1 MKTYTRR
8 IAFCISDQH
17 LVPHGGIGQ
26 FAKGFTEMANK
37 LGWKV
42 DIIMDKAPTGGF
54 SSIVEGFGA
63 SLTYPIVSNSYSE
76 HTGTFAFSD
85 SVNFEKIINFRRAL
99 MYAFSKNLYDM
110 IICNSM
116 ESMPAALALDLGR
129 NIPVVFYT
137 HEESMVFR
145 DTRKFKGVFT
155 ESCNEFFNRLMTVDY
170 AFIGTQSQRNVEE
183 LVNNGCRNAVKLP
196 MPMSERELLKPNY
209 EERRGV
215 LYIGRWEERKNPEA
229 FLEVIKKTGLPAK
242 IITNSNGK
250 KKFEA
255 RLTELEI
262 TDYELKAGIVGKE
275 KVDFIKSAK
284 VHFNPSLRENYPFTF
299 FECMGHMPSIVID
312 KSEWVTNFDSK
323 YYGRAP
329 MDTVANIITKAYKT
343 MNSREWYKTGAL
355 DYIVKLD
362 EGTSQFW
369 IDFLDN
375 FTPTTLSKSDSA
387 KINEYTTVKYLDF
400 IKDLNRKNL
409 AVEDIKSVLTN
420 KHKYNIIYTDEHTY
434 LSKDKHFVPDEKTS
448 NNSSL
453 EDLFA

>member
-1 MKTYTRR
+1 MKLYDKR

-17 LVPHGGIGQ
+17 LVAHGGIGQ
-26 FAKGFTEMANK
+26 FAKGFTEMAKN
-37 LGWKV
+37 LRWKV

-63 SLTYPIVSNSYSE
+63 SLVYPSNSNSYSE

-85 SVNFEKIINFRRAL
+85 SINFEKIINFRRAL
-99 MYAFSKNLYDM
+99 MIAFSKNFYDM
-110 IICNSM
+110 VICNSM
-116 ESMPAALALDLGR
+116 ESMPAAFALDLGR

-155 ESCNEFFNRLMTVDY
+155 ESCNEFFNRLMTVDH
-170 AFIGTQSQRNVEE
+170 AFVGTQSPRNVEE
-183 LVNNGCRNAVKLP
+183 LKSNGCNHATLLP
-196 MPMSERELLKPNY
+196 MPMSERELLEPYKG
-209 EERRGV
+209 EKSGV

-229 FLEVIKKTGLPAK
+229 FLKVIKETGLPAK

-255 RLTELEI
+255 RLAELGI
-262 TDYELKAGIVGKE
+262 TNFEMKAGIVGKE
-275 KVDFIKSAK
+275 KVDFIRSSK

-299 FECMGHMPSIVID
+299 FECLGHMPCVVLD
-312 KSEWVTNFDSK
+312 KSEWVTNFSK
-323 YYGRAP
+323 ELYTRVSI
-329 MDTVANIITKAYKT
+329 DKAGEAIKALY
-343 MNSREWYKTGAL
+343 NSNAGGAL
-355 DYIVKLD
+355 EYVKELD
-362 EGTSQFW
+362 INTAEKW
-369 IDFLDN
+369 VDFLDN
-375 FTPTTLSKSDSA
+375 YKSSSISNSDAA

-409 AVEDIKSVLTN
+409 AIEDIKSVLTN

-434 LSKDKHFVPDEKTS
+434 LSKEKHFVPREENTKG
-448 NNSSL
+448 SL

>member
-1 MKTYTRR
+1 MKLYDKR

-17 LVPHGGIGQ
+17 LVAHGGIGQ
-26 FAKGFTEMANK
+26 FAKGFTEMAKN
-37 LGWKV
+37 LRWKV

-63 SLTYPIVSNSYSE
+63 SLVYPSNSNSYSE

-85 SVNFEKIINFRRAL
+85 SINFEKIINFRRAL
-99 MYAFSKNLYDM
+99 MIAFSKNFYDM
-110 IICNSM
+110 VICNSM
-116 ESMPAALALDLGR
+116 ESMPAAFALDLGR

-155 ESCNEFFNRLMTVDY
+155 ESCNEFFIRLMTVDH
-170 AFIGTQSQRNVEE
+170 AFVGTQSPRNVDE
-183 LVNNGCRNAVKLP
+183 LKSNGCNHAILLP
-196 MPMSERELLKPNY
+196 MPMSERELLEPYNGEKS
-209 EERRGV
+209 GV

-229 FLEVIKKTGLPAK
+229 FLKVIKETGLPAK

-255 RLTELEI
+255 RLAELGI
-262 TDYELKAGIVGKE
+262 TNFEMKAGIVGKE
-275 KVDFIKSAK
+275 KVDFIRSSK

-299 FECMGHMPSIVID
+299 FECLGHMPCVVLD
-312 KSEWVTNFDSK
+312 KSEWVTNFSK
-323 YYGRAP
+323 ELYTRVSI
-329 MDTVANIITKAYKT
+329 DKAGEAIKALY
-343 MNSREWYKTGAL
+343 NSNAGGAL
-355 DYIVKLD
+355 EYVKELD
-362 EGTSQFW
+362 INTAEKW
-369 IDFLDN
+369 VDFLDN
-375 FTPTTLSKSDSA
+375 YKSSSISNSDAA

-409 AVEDIKSVLTN
+409 AIEDIKSVLTN

-434 LSKDKHFVPDEKTS
+434 LSKEKHFVPREENTKG
-448 NNSSL
+448 SL

>member
-1 MKTYTRR
+1 MKLYDKR

-17 LVPHGGIGQ
+17 LVAHGGIGQ
-26 FAKGFTEMANK
+26 FAKGFTEMAKN
-37 LGWKV
+37 LRWKV

-63 SLTYPIVSNSYSE
+63 SLVYPSNSNSYSE

-85 SVNFEKIINFRRAL
+85 SINFEKIINFRRAL
-99 MYAFSKNLYDM
+99 MIAFSKNFYDM
-110 IICNSM
+110 VICNSM
-116 ESMPAALALDLGR
+116 ESMPAAFALDLGR

-155 ESCNEFFNRLMTVDY
+155 ESCNEFFNRLMTVDH
-170 AFIGTQSQRNVEE
+170 AFVGTQSPRNVDE
-183 LVNNGCRNAVKLP
+183 LKSNGCNHAILLP
-196 MPMSERELLKPNY
+196 MPMSERELLEPYNGEKS
-209 EERRGV
+209 GV

-229 FLEVIKKTGLPAK
+229 FLKVIKETGLPAK

-255 RLTELEI
+255 RLAELGI
-262 TDYELKAGIVGKE
+262 TNFEMKAGIVGKE
-275 KVDFIKSAK
+275 KVDFIRSSK

-299 FECMGHMPSIVID
+299 FECLGHMPCVVLD
-312 KSEWVTNFDSK
+312 KSEWVTNFSK
-323 YYGRAP
+323 ELYTRVSI
-329 MDTVANIITKAYKT
+329 DKAGEAIKALY
-343 MNSREWYKTGAL
+343 NSNAGGAL
-355 DYIVKLD
+355 EYVKELD
-362 EGTSQFW
+362 INTAEKW
-369 IDFLDN
+369 VDFLDN
-375 FTPTTLSKSDSA
+375 YKSSSISNSDAA

-409 AVEDIKSVLTN
+409 AIEDIKSVLTN

-434 LSKDKHFVPDEKTS
+434 LSKEKHFVPREENTKG
-448 NNSSL
+448 SL

>member
-1 MKTYTRR
+1 MKLYDKR

-26 FAKGFTEMANK
+26 FAKGFTEMVNK
-37 LGWKV
+37 LRWKV

-54 SSIVEGFGA
+54 SSVVENFGA
-63 SLTYPIVSNSYSE
+63 SLVYPSNSNSYSE

-85 SVNFEKIINFRRAL
+85 SINFEKIINFRRAL
-99 MYAFSKNLYDM
+99 MIAFSKNLYDM

-116 ESMPAALALDLGR
+116 ESMPAAFALDLGR

-155 ESCNEFFNRLMTVDY
+155 ESCNEFFNRLMTVDH
-170 AFIGTQSQRNVEE
+170 AFVGTQSPRNIEE
-183 LVNNGCRNAVKLP
+183 LKLNGCFHTTLLP
-196 MPMSERELLKPNY
+196 MPMSERELLEPYKGKKA
-209 EERRGV
+209 GV
-215 LYIGRWEERKNPEA
+215 LYIGRWEDRKNPEA
-229 FLEVIKKTGLPAK
+229 FLRVIKETGLPAK

-255 RLTELEI
+255 RLSELGI
-262 TDYELKAGIVGKE
+262 TNYEMKAGIVGKE
-275 KVDFIKSAK
+275 KVDFIRTSK

-299 FECMGHMPSIVID
+299 FECLGHMPCVVLD
-312 KSEWVTNFDSK
+312 KSEWVTNFSK
-323 YYGRAP
+323 ELYTRVSI
-329 MDTVANIITKAYKT
+329 DKAGEAIKALY
-343 MNSREWYKTGAL
+343 NSDAGGAL
-355 DYIVKLD
+355 EYVKELD
-362 EGTSQFW
+362 VNTAQKW
-369 IDFLDN
+369 VDFLDN
-375 FTPTTLSKSDSA
+375 YKSNFISNSDTA
-387 KINEYTTVKYLDF
+387 KINEYATVKYLDF

-409 AVEDIKSVLTN
+409 AIEDIKSVLTN

-434 LSKDKHFVPDEKTS
+434 LSKEKHFVPKEENTKG
-448 NNSSL
+448 SL

>member
-1 MKTYTRR
+1 MKLYDKR

-26 FAKGFTEMANK
+26 FAKGFTEMVNK
-37 LGWKV
+37 LRWKV

-54 SSIVEGFGA
+54 SSVVENFGA
-63 SLTYPIVSNSYSE
+63 SLVYPSNSNSYSE

-85 SVNFEKIINFRRAL
+85 SINFEKIINFRRAL
-99 MYAFSKNLYDM
+99 MIAFSKNLYDM

-116 ESMPAALALDLGR
+116 ESMPAAFALDLGR

-155 ESCNEFFNRLMTVDY
+155 ESCNEFFNRLMTVDH
-170 AFIGTQSQRNVEE
+170 AFVGTQSPRNIEE
-183 LVNNGCRNAVKLP
+183 LKLNGCFHTTLLP
-196 MPMSERELLKPNY
+196 MPMSERELLEPYKGKKA
-209 EERRGV
+209 GV
-215 LYIGRWEERKNPEA
+215 LYIGRWEDRKNPEA
-229 FLEVIKKTGLPAK
+229 FLRVIKETGLPAK

-255 RLTELEI
+255 RLAELGI
-262 TDYELKAGIVGKE
+262 TNFEMKAGIVGKE
-275 KVDFIKSAK
+275 KVDFIRSSK

-299 FECMGHMPSIVID
+299 FECLGHMPCVVLD
-312 KSEWVTNFDSK
+312 KSEWVTNFSK
-323 YYGRAP
+323 ELYTRVSI
-329 MDTVANIITKAYKT
+329 DKAGEAIKALY
-343 MNSREWYKTGAL
+343 NSNAGGAL
-355 DYIVKLD
+355 EYVKELD
-362 EGTSQFW
+362 INTAEKW
-369 IDFLDN
+369 VDFLDN
-375 FTPTTLSKSDSA
+375 YKSSSISNSDAA

-409 AVEDIKSVLTN
+409 AIEDIKSVLTN

-434 LSKDKHFVPDEKTS
+434 LSKEKHFVPKEENTKG
-448 NNSSL
+448 SL

>member
-1 MKTYTRR
+1 MKLYDKR

-37 LGWKV
+37 LRWKV

-63 SLTYPIVSNSYSE
+63 SLTYPITSNSYSE

-110 IICNSM
+110 VICNSM
-116 ESMPAALALDLGR
+116 ESMPAAFALDLGR

-155 ESCNEFFNRLMTVDY
+155 ESCNEFFNRLMTVDH
-170 AFIGTQSQRNVEE
+170 AFIGTQSPRNVEE
-183 LVNNGCRNAVKLP
+183 LKLNGCSHATLLP
-196 MPMSERELLKPNY
+196 MPMSERELLEPYKG
-209 EERRGV
+209 EKSGV
-215 LYIGRWEERKNPEA
+215 LYIGRWEDRKNPEA
-229 FLEVIKKTGLPAK
+229 FLKVIKETGLPAK

-255 RLTELEI
+255 RLAELGI
-262 TDYELKAGIVGKE
+262 TNFELKAGIVGKE
-275 KVDFIKSAK
+275 KVDFIRSSK

-299 FECMGHMPSIVID
+299 FECLGHMPCVVLD
-312 KSEWVTNFDSK
+312 KSEWVTNFHKSLYERVSLDQAGDVIKKLYHSEVK
-323 YYGRAP
+323 
-329 MDTVANIITKAYKT
+329 
-343 MNSREWYKTGAL
+343 GAL
-355 DYIVKLD
+355 GYVRELD
-362 EGTSQFW
+362 ENTAQKW
-369 IDFLDN
+369 VDFLN
-375 FTPTTLSKSDSA
+375 NYKPSSISNSDAA
-387 KINEYTTVKYLDF
+387 KINEYSTIQYLEF
-400 IKDLNRKNL
+400 IKILNRKNL
-409 AVEDIKSVLTN
+409 AIEDIKSVLTN

-434 LSKDKHFVPDEKTS
+434 LSKDKHFVPNEKQS
-448 NNSSL
+448 NTSL

>member
-1 MKTYTRR
+1 MKLFNKR

-17 LVPHGGIGQ
+17 LVAHGGIGQ
-26 FAKGFTEMANK
+26 FAKGFTEMAGR

-54 SSIVEGFGA
+54 SSVVEGFGA
-63 SLTYPIVSNSYSE
+63 SLVYPINSNSYSE
-76 HTGTFAFSD
+76 HTGIFAFND
-85 SVNFEKIINFRRAL
+85 SVNFDKIINFRRAL
-99 MYAFSKNLYDM
+99 MQAMSKNLYDL
-110 IICNSM
+110 IVCNSM
-116 ESMPAALALDLGR
+116 ESMPAAFALDLGR

-183 LVNNGCRNAVKLP
+183 LKNNECKNAVLLP
-196 MPMSERELLKPNY
+196 MPMSERDLLTPNY
-209 EERRGV
+209 EERSGV
-215 LYIGRWEERKNPEA
+215 LYIGRWEDRKNPEA
-229 FLEVIKKTGLPAK
+229 FLDVIKKTGLPAK

-255 RLTELEI
+255 RLTELKI
-262 TDYELKAGIVGKE
+262 TNYEMKASIIGQE
-275 KVDFIKSAK
+275 KVNFIKSAR

-312 KSEWVTNFDSK
+312 KSEWVTNFDKK
-323 YYGRAP
+323 YYAR
-329 MDTVANIITKAYKT
+329 MKT
-343 MNSREWYKTGAL
+343 EEVLAFIKKLYDNMNPKEWYQTGAL
-355 DYIVKLD
+355 EYVKQLD
-362 EGTSQFW
+362 ENTAEKWVS
-369 IDFLDN
+369 FLESY
-375 FTPTTLSKSDSA
+375 TPTSISKSDTA

-400 IKDLNRKNL
+400 IKELNRKSL

-420 KHKYNIIYTDEHTY
+420 KHKYNIIYSNEHTY
-434 LSKDKHFVPDEKTS
+434 LSKDKHFVPKEKTS
-448 NNSSL
+448 IKSSL
-453 EDLFA
+453 EDLFT

>member
-1 MKTYTRR
+1 MKLYNKR

-26 FAKGFTEMANK
+26 FAKGFTEMANR
-37 LGWKV
+37 LRWKV

-63 SLTYPIVSNSYSE
+63 SLVYPITSNSYSE

-155 ESCNEFFNRLMTVDY
+155 ESCNEFFNRLMTVEH
-170 AFIGTQSQRNVEE
+170 AFVGTQSQRNVDE
-183 LVNNGCRNAVKLP
+183 LKINGSNHATLLP
-196 MPMSERELLKPNY
+196 MPMSERELLTPNY
-209 EERRGV
+209 KERKGV

-255 RLTELEI
+255 RLLELGI
-262 TDYELKAGIVGKE
+262 IDYEMKAGIVGQE

-284 VHFNPSLRENYPFTF
+284 IHFNPSLRENYPFTF

-312 KSEWVTNFDSK
+312 KSEWVTNFDK
-323 YYGRAP
+323 KFYGRVS
-329 MDTVANIITKAYKT
+329 MDKAADFVQKAYDNMDPK
-343 MNSREWYKTGAL
+343 SWYNEGAL
-355 DYIVKLD
+355 DYVKHLD
-362 EGTSQFW
+362 SGTEQKW
-369 IDFLDN
+369 VDFLHS
-375 FTPTTLSKSDSA
+375 FVPSTMSKSDAA
-387 KINEYTTVKYLDF
+387 KINEYDTIKYLDF
-400 IKDLNRKNL
+400 IFALKRKSL
-409 AVEDIKSVLTN
+409 AIEDIKSVLTN

-434 LSKDKHFVPDEKTS
+434 LSKDKNFIPNEKLS
-448 NNSSL
+448 NNSL

>member
-1 MKTYTRR
+1 MKLYDKR

-26 FAKGFTEMANK
+26 FAKGFTEMVNK
-37 LGWKV
+37 LRWKV

-54 SSIVEGFGA
+54 SSVVENFGA
-63 SLTYPIVSNSYSE
+63 SLVYPSNSNSYSE

-85 SVNFEKIINFRRAL
+85 SINFEKIINFRRAL
-99 MYAFSKNLYDM
+99 MIAFSKNLYDM

-116 ESMPAALALDLGR
+116 ESMPAAFALDLGR

-155 ESCNEFFNRLMTVDY
+155 ESCNEFFNRLMTVDH
-170 AFIGTQSQRNVEE
+170 AFVGTQSPRNIEE
-183 LVNNGCRNAVKLP
+183 LKLNGCFHTTLLP
-196 MPMSERELLKPNY
+196 MPMSERELLEPYKGKKA
-209 EERRGV
+209 GV
-215 LYIGRWEERKNPEA
+215 LYIGRWEDRKNPEA
-229 FLEVIKKTGLPAK
+229 FLRVIKETGLPAK

-255 RLTELEI
+255 RLSELGI
-262 TDYELKAGIVGKE
+262 TNYELKAGIVGKE
-275 KVDFIKSAK
+275 KVDFIRTSK

-299 FECMGHMPSIVID
+299 FECLGHMPCVVLD
-312 KSEWVTNFDSK
+312 KSEWVTNFSK
-323 YYGRAP
+323 ELYTRVSI
-329 MDTVANIITKAYKT
+329 DKAGEAIKALY
-343 MNSREWYKTGAL
+343 NSDAGGAL
-355 DYIVKLD
+355 EYVKELD
-362 EGTSQFW
+362 VNTAKKW
-369 IDFLDN
+369 VDFLDN
-375 FTPTTLSKSDSA
+375 YKSNFISNSDTA
-387 KINEYTTVKYLDF
+387 KINEYATVKYLDF

-409 AVEDIKSVLTN
+409 AIEDIKSVLTN

-434 LSKDKHFVPDEKTS
+434 LSKEKHFVPKEENTKG
-448 NNSSL
+448 SL

>member
-1 MKTYTRR
+1 MKIYTKR

-17 LVPHGGIGQ
+17 LVAHGGIGQ
-26 FAKGFTEMANK
+26 FAKGFTEMSSR

-54 SSIVEGFGA
+54 SSIVESFGA
-63 SLTYPIVSNSYSE
+63 TLIYPNTSNSYSE
-76 HTGTFAFSD
+76 HTGTFAFND

-99 MYAFSKNLYDM
+99 MHAMSMNLYDM
-110 IICNSM
+110 IVCNSM
-116 ESMPAALALDLGR
+116 ESMPATFSLDLGR

-155 ESCNEFFNRLMTVDY
+155 ESCNEFFNRLMTVEH
-170 AFIGTQSQRNVEE
+170 AFVGTQSQRNVDE
-183 LVNNGCRNAVKLP
+183 LKSNGCNNATLLP
-196 MPMSERELLKPNY
+196 MPMSEIDLLTPNY
-209 EERRGV
+209 EERTGV

-255 RLTELEI
+255 RLAELGI

-312 KSEWVTNFDSK
+312 KSEWVTNFDK
-323 YYGRAP
+323 KFYGRIT
-329 MDTVANIITKAYKT
+329 MDKAAAFVQKAYDNMKPKA
-343 MNSREWYKTGAL
+343 WYEQGAL
-355 DYIVKLD
+355 EYVKKLH
-362 EGTSQFW
+362 EGTEQKW
-369 IDFLDN
+369 IDFLSN
-375 FTPTTLSKSDSA
+375 YVSSSMSKSDAA

-409 AVEDIKSVLTN
+409 AIEDIKSVLTN
-420 KHKYNIIYTDEHTY
+420 KHKYNIIYTDDNTY
-434 LSKDKHFVPDEKTS
+434 LSKEKNYVPEEKTS
-448 NNSSL
+448 NASSL

>member
-1 MKTYTRR
+1 MKLFSKR

-26 FAKGFTEMANK
+26 FAKGFVEMASR

-54 SSIVEGFGA
+54 SSIVEEFGA
-63 SLTYPIVSNSYSE
+63 SLIYPIVSNSYSE
-76 HTGTFAFSD
+76 HTGTFAFND

-99 MYAFSKNLYDM
+99 MYALSKNLYDM

-155 ESCNEFFNRLMTVDY
+155 ESCNEFFNRLMTVDHAY
-170 AFIGTQSQRNVEE
+170 VGTQSPRNVNE
-183 LVNNGCRNAVKLP
+183 LQSNNCNNAVLLP
-196 MPMSERELLKPNY
+196 MPMSERELLVPNY
-209 EERRGV
+209 KERSGV

-229 FLEVIKKTGLPAK
+229 FLEVIKRTGLPAK

-255 RLTELEI
+255 RLEELKI

-275 KVDFIKSAK
+275 KVDFIKSAR

-312 KSEWVTNFDSK
+312 KSEWVTNFDK
-323 YYGRAP
+323 KFYGRVS
-329 MDTVANIITKAYKT
+329 MDKAADFVQKAYDT
-343 MNSREWYKTGAL
+343 MDPKSWYEEGAL
-355 DYIVKLD
+355 EYVKTLD
-362 EGTSQFW
+362 AGTEQKW
-369 IDFLDN
+369 VDFLN
-375 FTPTTLSKSDSA
+375 NYVSSSMSKSDAA

-400 IKDLNRKNL
+400 IKDLNRKSL
-409 AVEDIKSVLTN
+409 AVEDVKSVLTN

-434 LSKDKHFVPDEKTS
+434 LSKDKNFVPEEKS
-448 NNSSL
+448 NQTGL
-453 EDLFA
+453 ESLFA